1 MGTYTK
7 SSVNRTARPR
17 SERLRELGGLIV
29 PVSAAAAS
37 GGYMPAGLDHTHP
50 NLVDLNRITVVDG
63 YIYLTDEVIDPITGD
78 AVVQT
83 TKASAGYADRAG
95 ANESGHTLDWFIPA
109 SGTGARKLN
118 LNSTAYT
125 GIVAPFFEGQ
135 IVKTPAINGD
145 GGSLVLGNVNNDDYV
160 YLVED
165 TIVRWVAIMCAES
178 AQAEEDQEWSW
189 LIAPNGSAFF
199 RNVALEASGYIDIGP
214 VRILYDS
221 TNKALRIT
229 KVSSSDTNSY
239 GIYAD
244 GFVSSGAVQSN
255 S

>member
-63 YIYLTDEVIDPITGD
+63 YIYLTDEVIDQTTGE
-78 AVVQT
+78 AIVQT
-83 TKASAGYADRAG
+83 TKVSAGYADRAG

-109 SGTGARKLN
+109 SGTGRRKLN

-125 GIVAPFFEGQ
+125 GIVAPFFEGS
-135 IVKTPAINGD
+135 IVKTGAINGA
-145 GGSLVLGNVNNDDYV
+145 GEELVIGNTNNDAYV

-165 TIVRWVAIMCAES
+165 TIIRWIDIKCAQS
-178 AQAEEDQEWSW
+178 AQAEEDGEWSW
-189 LIAPNGSAFF
+189 EISSNGNAQFGS
-199 RNVALEASGYIDIGP
+199 VKLLSTGHLDIGP
-214 VRILYDS
+214 VRVLYDS

-229 KVSSSDTNSY
+229 KVSNSDTNSY